1 MSDLSRNGG
10 TFMLKEQ
17 LENKFKIQIPFMKYY
32 QIISS
37 MKVVSNNI
45 PKNKSTLRD
54 KDNKICNT
62 RLNNLQKLKTQEVD
76 HQFVQ
81 VVYKTLQV
89 KTNGLSI
96 TRFWSKQIG
105 KLYIYFP
112 QKL

>member
-1 MSDLSRNGG
+1 MWQIYKPAKEFLQELLYCYDYLDWKDAGIESVSDLSRNGG

-54 KDNKICNT
+54 KDNKICNIC
-62 RLNNLQKLKTQEVD
+62 LNNLHKV
-76 HQFVQ
+76 
-81 VVYKTLQV
+81 
-89 KTNGLSI
+89 I
-96 TRFWSKQIG
+96 TRLFK
-105 KLYIYFP
+105 
-112 QKL
+112 